1 MKFDAVRFCRDNH
14 IPFYMEGKNVQ
25 DGMVSIKCP
34 FCNDHSNHGGFN
46 PLKSYYTCWRCGYHS
61 MRRVL
66 YALLYDKSTEISSVQ
81 AEYSLILSP
90 ELSYLNSLVQD
101 EHTFEPNLKPLV
113 VPGTQPLSTR
123 ASKYLES
130 RNFDPKYLE
139 GKYDLRSTKNMGN
152 YRFRIISPIY
162 YENRIVSYQGRD
174 YTNQQELRYKDC
186 RKEDA
191 IIYHKEIVY
200 NLDNCHLD
208 RVLVVEGVYDVWRL
222 GDNTVC
228 TFGTGFTRNQV
239 KLLAKKFKVVRV
251 LYDSEYTAK
260 KKAEDAIVKLLSF
273 GVDADFAPEIDAEDP
288 AEMKGKDVILYK
300 KDLSLY

>member
-1 MKFDAVRFCRDNH
+1 
-14 IPFYMEGKNVQ
+14 
-25 DGMVSIKCP
+25 
-34 FCNDHSNHGGFN
+34 
-46 PLKSYYTCWRCGYHS
+46 

-66 YALLYDKSTEISSVQ
+66 YALLHDKSTEISSIQ

-130 RNFDPKYLE
+130 RNFDPRYLE

-162 YENRIVSYQGRD
+162 YENRIVSFQGRD

-191 IIYHKEIVY
+191 IIYHKEILY
-200 NLDNCHLD
+200 NLDNCNLD
-208 RVLVVEGVYDVWRL
+208 RVLVVEDVYVEWRL

-228 TFGTGFTRNQV
+228 TFGTGFTRNQI
-239 KLLAKKFKVVRV
+239 KLLTKKFKVIRV
-251 LYDSEYTAK
+251 LYDSESTAK

-288 AEMKGKDVILYK
+288 AEMNAKDAILYK